1 MYSCCLCRRRNKVSL
16 SKTMK
21 TGAID
26 VHERVLP
33 TRLSE
38 LHEAKR
44 MNMAKMKQ
52 IKKVQRTNEGL
63 WQKQKALSP
72 LTKFG
77 DLTIGGRGMRAKRGA
92 AGSSSELAK
101 YKEAEREYRG
111 KKRQFENDMVESRR
125 IQAELDEKI
134 RRETIPRDLPSL
146 EEATPEFFLRSPRGG
161 RSPRRRL
168 SREEIHRRGTPEL
181 RGETS
186 SESETETEES
196 DIRETLPAFLSRRAH
211 RGKLDLEYHDL
222 TVESP
227 RDKGFEAELMDWDN
241 GVRSESDSSTAI
253 PVTKREANLRLLL
266 DRRDAPLIDLVDAP
280 KLEIARGLPA
290 DVDGYLDRIR
300 GIHRQRARSLG
311 AIGDVRRVQP
321 RAFSMPLPQAPV
333 VVPPESFEA
342 LQKRAEA
349 VARAALPRRRM
360 VVALPDTHQ
369 PTFSNRGVLSQ
380 SFGSR
385 MGIGRHIKLGYGN
398 IRATRGSAT
407 ITLSRKNPQDA
418 AKISGFL
425 RVNFQF
431 GAKVGGRQYALV
443 GLVPAVLS
451 ALPGTVSVST

>member
-1 MYSCCLCRRRNKVSL
+1 
-16 SKTMK
+16 
-21 TGAID
+21 
-26 VHERVLP
+26 
-33 TRLSE
+33 
-38 LHEAKR
+38 
-44 MNMAKMKQ
+44 
-52 IKKVQRTNEGL
+52 
-63 WQKQKALSP
+63 
-72 LTKFG
+72 
-77 DLTIGGRGMRAKRGA
+77 
-92 AGSSSELAK
+92 
-101 YKEAEREYRG
+101 
-111 KKRQFENDMVESRR
+111 
-125 IQAELDEKI
+125 
-134 RRETIPRDLPSL
+134 
-146 EEATPEFFLRSPRGG
+146 
-161 RSPRRRL
+161 
-168 SREEIHRRGTPEL
+168 
-181 RGETS
+181 
-186 SESETETEES
+186 
-196 DIRETLPAFLSRRAH
+196 
-211 RGKLDLEYHDL
+211 
-222 TVESP
+222 
-227 RDKGFEAELMDWDN
+227 MDWDN
-241 GVRSESDSSTAI
+241 GVRSESDSSAAI
-253 PVTKREANLRLLL
+253 PVTKREANVRLLL
-266 DRRDAPLIDLVDAP
+266 DRRRDEPLIDLVDGP

-311 AIGDVRRVQP
+311 SIGDVRQVQP
-321 RAFSMPLPQAPV
+321 RARSMPLPPAPV
-333 VVPPESFEA
+333 VVPPENFEA

-407 ITLSRKNPQDA
+407 ITLSRKDPQDA